1 VWFNAH
7 TSNSNDILDTCNI
20 QEHVDA
26 HTILGPFKAN
36 CEHRSA
42 IPSIAGL
49 RGGGDFG
56 FL

>member
-1 VWFNAH
+1 MWFNAH
-7 TSNSNDILDTCNI
+7 TSNSNDTLDTCNI

-36 CEHRSA
+36 CDHRSA